1 MAMICIC
8 NNVLLTFRLSSL
20 NTKINTYLRTHLHL
34 AKSQPSALYC
44 LHLTSRSS
52 RPCKNHLISFEARGK
67 SRVEAWGALHLCCT
81 LTLRSK
87 QVLDT
92 LVNLIDEH
100 NYYMWMHGMSRIV
113 SPWCQ
118 GWSQQLWSGRQKAF
132 RHPPSGRESRG
143 TGSPS

>member
-1 MAMICIC
+1 MLTNYVSANNEKIDKPRKHIGILCNCQLTRRVLSDPVSIQTYQKAMICIC
-8 NNVLLTFRLSSL
+8 NNVLLTLRLPSS
-20 NTKINTYLRTHLHL
+20 KSSINTCLRTHLHL

-100 NYYMWMHGMSRIV
+100 NYYM
-113 SPWCQ
+113 
-118 GWSQQLWSGRQKAF
+118 
-132 RHPPSGRESRG
+132 
-143 TGSPS
+143 